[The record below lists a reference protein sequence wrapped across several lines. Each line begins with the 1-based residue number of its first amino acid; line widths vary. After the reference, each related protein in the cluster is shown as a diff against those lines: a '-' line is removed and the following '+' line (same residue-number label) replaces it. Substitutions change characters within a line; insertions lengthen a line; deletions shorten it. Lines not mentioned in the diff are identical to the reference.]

1 MQLLDEI
8 CDGGLTL
15 KTVFKLCNLSY
26 AKDLQFLE
34 DVISTSVVSA
44 QETEYP
50 TRPSM
55 SDMMTISIMKLF
67 KQK

>member
-1 MQLLDEI
+1 M
-8 CDGGLTL
+8 

-34 DVISTSVVSA
+34 DVISTSVDSA
-44 QETEYP
+44 QEKEYQ

-67 KQK
+67 KKK